1 MAGHRR
7 SRNTGRPLQRRTRC
21 VNRRRRLDER
31 MAAAHTPAERF
42 AAAAEYLRSAL
53 AMVPHDLAQAAAE
66 QAANNLIERAEALH
80 SANLRRL

>member
-7 SRNTGRPLQRRTRC
+7 SRNTGRPLQRRTRS

-31 MAAAHTPAERF
+31 MAAAHTSAERF

-53 AMVPHDLAQAAAE
+53 AMVPHHLAQVAAE
-66 QAANNLIERAEALH
+66 QAANDLIERAEALH